1 MSQLPRRSKGILL
14 GLRDPLPW
22 PEDRPFRILSIDGGG
37 IRGILPATMLS
48 EIEVRYLNGR
58 CVGDYFDMITGT
70 STGGIIALGLS
81 VGKTAKTILDLYIE
95 YGSKVFPPARY
106 NIFNIRKAWRWIQ
119 GAQHH
124 RYDPTQLEG
133 PLRGIF
139 QSSKIGDAE
148 RRLCIPSFDGFT
160 EVNVFKT
167 PHHRDYKMDWK
178 EDMVTV
184 AMATAAAPTY
194 FPVYKN
200 GQRMFA
206 DGGVWAN
213 NPVMI
218 GLVDALVCYQL
229 QRRQVHIL
237 SLGTGDTEIKFSDG
251 QILHGGLW
259 DWKEIIS
266 SAMHLQSQNATGQA
280 GLLIGRDQ
288 LIRLNAPPPTDG
300 KKPIELDD
308 YARASSELPG
318 IAKNL
323 IDDNGDVI
331 RDRFLFAPADPYPAI
346 YGPRAG

>member
-1 MSQLPRRSKGILL
+1 
-14 GLRDPLPW
+14 
-22 PEDRPFRILSIDGGG
+22 
-37 IRGILPATMLS
+37 MLS
-48 EIEVRYLNGR
+48 EIESRYLDGR

-81 VGKTAKTILDLYIE
+81 IGKTANTILELYMKH
-95 YGSKVFPPARY
+95 GDKVFPPARY
-106 NIFNIRKAWRWIQ
+106 NFFNIRKAWRWIQ

-124 RYDPTQLEG
+124 RHDPAKLEG
-133 PLRGIF
+133 PLKHIF
-139 QSSKIGDAE
+139 GSSMIGDAE

-178 EDMVTV
+178 EDMITV

-213 NPVMI
+213 NPIMI

-237 SLGTGDTEIKFSDG
+237 SLGTGDAEIQFNAG

-259 DWKEIIS
+259 DWAEIIS

-288 LIRLNAPPPTDG
+288 LIRLNAPAPSAG
-300 KKPIELDD
+300 KKPIDLDD
-308 YARASSELPG
+308 YARASAELPD
-318 IAKNL
+318 IARKL
-323 IDDNGDVI
+323 IDNNGDVI
-331 RDRFLFAPADPYPAI
+331 RDRFLCEPADPYQPFH
-346 YGPRAG
+346 GPRLSQ